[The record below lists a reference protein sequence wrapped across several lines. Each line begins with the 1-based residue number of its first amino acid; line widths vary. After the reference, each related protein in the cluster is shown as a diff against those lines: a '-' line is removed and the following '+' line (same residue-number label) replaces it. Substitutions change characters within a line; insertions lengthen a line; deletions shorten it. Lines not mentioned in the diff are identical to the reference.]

1 MEAVAAYLH
10 LLSLLTLAGLLAGQC
25 MLCNE
30 HLQPGHV
37 TMLARVHHA
46 TLATAACVFVTGV
59 LLLFGFSRG
68 VWFHLTSPVFWIK
81 LVLYVAIVVLTV
93 YPMSQYL
100 RWNRAIAEGRMRV
113 LTTRDIRRTRRVIG
127 VQLAILAVIP
137 LLSVWLARSSP
148 QSH

>member
-10 LLSLLTLAGLLAGQC
+10 ALALLTFAGLLAAQY

-37 TMLARVHHA
+37 QMLARVHQG
-46 TLATAACVFVTGV
+46 TLATAAVVFVTGS
-59 LLLFGFSRG
+59 LLLFGLSRG
-68 VWFHLTSPVFWIK
+68 VWYHLTSPLFWLK
-81 LVLYVAIVVLTV
+81 LALYLAVVVLSV

-113 LTTRDIRRTRRVIG
+113 LTTRDIRRTRRVLAA
-127 VQLAILAVIP
+127 QLAVLAVIP
-137 LLSVWLARSSP
+137 LLSVLVSRGSSLP
-148 QSH
+148 R

>member
-10 LLSLLTLAGLLAGQC
+10 LLSLLTFAGLLAAQC

-100 RWNRAIAEGRMRV
+100 RC
-113 LTTRDIRRTRRVIG
+113 LLYTSPSPRD
-127 VQLAILAVIP
+127 
-137 LLSVWLARSSP
+137 
-148 QSH
+148 